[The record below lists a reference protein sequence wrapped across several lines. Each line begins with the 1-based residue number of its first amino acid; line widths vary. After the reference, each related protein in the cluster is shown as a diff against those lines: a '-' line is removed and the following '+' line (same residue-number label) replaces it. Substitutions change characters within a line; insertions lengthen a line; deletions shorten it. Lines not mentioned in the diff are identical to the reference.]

1 MKNRNDTEKL
11 KKKINMEVQKHCDD
25 LVYQYLVEN
34 EHFKTAQLLKDKRRK
49 LYTLECKTEL
59 NISEIFSLMISKYYV
74 QLKKTISNTLVY
86 DY

>member
-1 MKNRNDTEKL
+1 MNTEKL
-11 KKKINMEVQKHCDD
+11 KKKINMEVKKLCDD

-49 LYTLECKTEL
+49 LYPLECKTDL

-74 QLKKTISNTLVY
+74 RLIKTISNTLVY

>member
-49 LYTLECKTEL
+49 LYTLECKTDL
-59 NISEIFSLMISKYYV
+59 NISETFSLIISKYSA
-74 QLKKTISNTLVY
+74 QLINIISNTLVY

>member
-11 KKKINMEVQKHCDD
+11 KKKINMEVQKLCDD

-49 LYTLECKTEL
+49 LYPLECKTDL
-59 NISEIFSLMISKYYV
+59 NISEIFSLLISKYYV
-74 QLKKTISNTLVY
+74 QLIKTISNTLVY